1 MQALSESFSILSES
15 LRNSFS
21 FASDLGVKSAE
32 SVDLSGFSALHAD
45 TQEQGTQTVYGL
57 TLITFEG
64 ISLIPIGMRRSSFC
78 ALFLPIVAISLTYT
92 GLTYYYCN
100 QANSKS
106 IIPNTG
112 YSKQPTLALPF
123 AAQKHFSDNL
133 LANLPIL
140 GLRGDNDNYKIM
152 KLKGTVETKTD
163 AQSHSQTTEETKNGE
178 KIVYNIYNITYN
190 IFNTYNIDNSTH
202 TNNNVR
208 NETNNVDS
216 SVHNAT
222 YIHHEVNNVDNST
235 YSETNNIDSS
245 TYNET
250 NNVDSSIHYTTY
262 VHHEVNDVDNSTHSE
277 TNNVNNSVHNET
289 HNIQYNQKENR
300 IDKSTESDTVNSFN
314 IDKPIMQTQLNQ
326 IEDINGQ
333 PQKAVEKKTIEEFLD
348 CRLFY
353 AFENNSKL
361 INKHGLTQNPF
372 KPAENCKQYFHV
384 KDFNYFYY
392 KYGGKVWTVAD
403 IFDHYSFQDFTMKK
417 RFHGVEIRHTLYQDA
432 ALDMLEYEEAN
443 NIPMH
448 HDLRDL

>member
-57 TLITFEG
+57 TLMTFEG
-64 ISLIPIGMRRSSFC
+64 ISLMPIGMRRSSFC

-100 QANSKS
+100 QASNKS
-106 IIPNTG
+106 IMPNTG

-123 AAQKHFSDNL
+123 AAQKHFSENL
-133 LANLPIL
+133 FANLPIL

-178 KIVYNIYNITYN
+178 KIVYNIYNIIYN

-208 NETNNVDS
+208 NETNN
-216 SVHNAT
+216 
-222 YIHHEVNNVDNST
+222 IDNSAH
-235 YSETNNIDSS
+235 S
-245 TYNET
+245 ET
-250 NNVDSSIHYTTY
+250 NNVDSS
-262 VHHEVNDVDNSTHSE
+262 VHSETNNINNSVHNETHNIQYNNNIDNSAHSE
-277 TNNVNNSVHNET
+277 TNNVDSSVHSETNNINNSVHNET

-300 IDKSTESDTVNSFN
+300 IDKSAESDKVNSLS
-314 IDKPIMQTQLNQ
+314 IDKPIMQTT
-326 IEDINGQ
+326 ER
-333 PQKAVEKKTIEEFLD
+333 KTHDEFLQ
-348 CRLFY
+348 CRLFH

-361 INKHGLTQNPF
+361 MNKHGVKQNPF
-372 KPAENCKQYFHV
+372 KHIENCEQYFHV
-384 KDFNYFYY
+384 KNWLYFYDKYHDVWTFAQRFDHEQCKDFN
-392 KYGGKVWTVAD
+392 V
-403 IFDHYSFQDFTMKK
+403 IKK
-417 RFHGVEIRHTLYQDA
+417 FHGVEIRHDLYA
-432 ALDMLEYEEAN
+432 AASLDMLEYEEAN